1 MRRPK
6 DQGAMTKVEKAWEK
20 EIKAIKQK
28 IGDNEN
34 KIQEIKQ
41 KLNNVYLGRF
51 FLIRLFFADYTEAR

>member
-1 MRRPK
+1 MRRAK
-6 DQGAMTKVEKAWEK
+6 DQGAMAKVEKAWEK

-41 KLNNVYLGRF
+41 KQNNVYLGRF
-51 FLIRLFFADYTEAR
+51 F